1 MKQITILSGKGGVG
15 KSSIA
20 ASLAIMLSKNHKIV
34 CADCDVDASN
44 LALVFGLREKDF
56 EQWKKISTTNEKAYL
71 NEKKCNG
78 CKKCVDSCYF
88 NAISWNKEKNHPVFD
103 SFSCEGCGVC
113 PMVCPENAISLI
125 EVKNAKIGYGKTSY
139 GFKVVSGQLEM
150 GESGSGKVVAEV
162 KKLAKEQAETAEL
175 MIVDSAAG
183 IGCPVIASVNGSD
196 FVVAVTE
203 PTPSGLADLKRA
215 LEITAHFKIKSGIII
230 NKFDLNLE
238 FTKKIESFASEN
250 GLEIIAKIPYDKSF
264 VDALVNLTPVIV
276 YNHKLE
282 ILFIKITEKIKNNL
296 KTNNKEM
303 FKKVIRINK

>member
-20 ASLAIMLSKNHKIV
+20 ASLAIALSKKHKIV

-44 LALVFGLREKDF
+44 LALVFGLKEKNF
-56 EQWKKISTTNEKAYL
+56 EQWKKISTNEKAYL

-88 NAISWNKEKNHPVFD
+88 NAISWNEKKKQPVFD

-113 PMVCPENAISLI
+113 PMVCPEKAIKLV
-125 EVKNAKIGYGKTSY
+125 EVKNAKIGFGETKF
-139 GFKVVSGQLEM
+139 GFKVISGQLEM

-162 KKLAKEQAETAEL
+162 KKLAKEQAEDAEL
-175 MIVDSAAG
+175 MVIDSAAG

-196 FVVAVTE
+196 FVIAVTE
-203 PTPSGLADLKRA
+203 PTSSGLSDLKRA
-215 LEITAHFKIKSGIII
+215 LQITTHFGIKSGIII

-238 FTKKIESFASEN
+238 FTKKIEFFASEN
-250 GLEIIAKIPYDKSF
+250 NLEIIAKIPYDKSF
-264 VDALVNLTPVIV
+264 VDALVDLIPIVV
-276 YNHKLE
+276 YNPKLE
-282 ILFIKITEKIKNNL
+282 TLFTKIVKKIKNNL
-296 KTNNKEM
+296 ETNHK
-303 FKKVIRINK
+303 